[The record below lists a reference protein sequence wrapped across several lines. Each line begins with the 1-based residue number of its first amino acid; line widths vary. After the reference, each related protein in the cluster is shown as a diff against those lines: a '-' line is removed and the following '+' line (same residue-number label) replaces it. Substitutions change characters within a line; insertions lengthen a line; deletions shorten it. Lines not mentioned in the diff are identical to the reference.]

1 MGLVSLSGPFASAAE
16 QDAAI
21 GRKLAPFALRD
32 YRGRTHRLADFSDKR
47 ILVIAFLGTECPLAR
62 LYGPRFEQLRQDYAS
77 RDVGFL
83 ALNSNSQDSIT
94 EIAAYA
100 RNHQLQFP
108 ILKDLGN
115 KVADQVGAVRTPE
128 VFVLDQQR
136 VVHYRGRIDDQYGVT
151 YARDKPRHEY
161 LKDAVDDLLANRK
174 VGVPVVESVGCYI
187 GRIREPQPD
196 ADVTYSNQIARILQ
210 KRCVECHRTGEIAPF
225 ALTDYDEVV
234 GWAETIDEVV
244 QEGRM
249 PPWHASPEYGRF
261 LNDRHLS
268 KQERDLIHRWF
279 RAGAPEGDPTQAPK
293 PKTYTTGWQL
303 PKEPDLVVPMR
314 DRPFRVPAEGAV
326 RYQYF
331 RVDPGFK
338 KDMWFQAAQALPG
351 NRAVVHHILVFSQTR
366 GRGLSGSGGGLNG
379 YLVAYVPG
387 LRARAYPTGMAKKI
401 PAGSRLIFQ
410 VHYTPIGTVQED
422 ISRLGFVFADR
433 ASLTHEVVT
442 TSAVQRRLRIP
453 ARDPAYQVT
462 ALSRSTRKT
471 SLLLSFTPH
480 MHLRGS
486 AYRYEALLPG
496 GKTETLLD
504 VPQYD
509 FNWQTSYRLQT
520 PRELPAG
527 TRIRGTARF
536 DNSED
541 NLNNPDPERTVRWG
555 DQTWDEMMIGYFDV
569 ALPLEADDG
578 TDSKTDPDDPGTRR
592 AREFIKRLDKNSDGE
607 LQRDE
612 VSDRLRPL
620 FDRLDRDQ
628 NKRVT
633 VEELKRLTGQ

>member
-1 MGLVSLSGPFASAAE
+1 MTLPGQLTSAAE
-16 QDAAI
+16 KKGPI
-21 GRKLAPFALRD
+21 GRKVTPFELRD
-32 YRGRTHRLADFSDKR
+32 YRGRSHRLADFADKR
-47 ILVIAFLGTECPLAR
+47 ILVIAFLGTECPLTR
-62 LYGPRFEQLRQDYAS
+62 LYGPRFEQLRQAYAA

-100 RNHQLQFP
+100 RNHKLQFP

-115 KVADQVGAVRTPE
+115 KVADQMGAVRTPE

-136 VVHYRGRIDDQYGVT
+136 VVRYWGRIDDQYGVE
-151 YARDKPRHEY
+151 YARDNPRHSY
-161 LKDAVDDLLANRK
+161 LHDAVDDLLANRK
-174 VGVPVVESVGCYI
+174 VAIPVVESAGCYI
-187 GRIREPQPD
+187 GRIREPKPD

-210 KRCVECHRTGEIAPF
+210 NRCVECHRTGEISPF

-234 GWAETIDEVV
+234 GWAETIDEVI
-244 QEGRM
+244 QDGRM

-261 LNDRHLS
+261 LNDRHLT
-268 KQERDLIHRWF
+268 KQERDLVHRWV
-279 RAGAPEGDPTQAPK
+279 RAGAPQGDPAQAPK

-303 PKEPDLVVPMR
+303 PKAPDLVIPMR

-338 KDMWFQAAQALPG
+338 EDVWFQAAQALPG
-351 NRAVVHHILVFSQTR
+351 NRAVVHHILVFSQPPGT
-366 GRGLSGSGGGLNG
+366 GLSRSGGGLNG

-387 LRARAYPTGMAKKI
+387 LVARAYPAGMAKKI

-410 VHYTPIGTVQED
+410 VHYTPIGSVQED
-422 ISRLGFVFADR
+422 VSRLGFVFADR
-433 ASLTHEVVT
+433 DSLTHEVTT
-442 TSAVQRRLRIP
+442 TSAAQRRLRIP

-462 ALSRSTRKT
+462 ALSRSTRQK

-486 AYRYEALLPG
+486 AFRYEALLPG
-496 GKTETLLD
+496 GQTETLLD
-504 VPQYD
+504 IPHFD
-509 FNWQTSYRLQT
+509 FNWQTAYRLQT
-520 PRELPAG
+520 PRELPPG
-527 TRIRGTARF
+527 TRIRGIARF

-541 NLNNPDPERTVRWG
+541 NLNNPDPDQTVRWG

-569 ALPLEADDG
+569 ALPLAAAA
-578 TDSKTDPDDPGTRR
+578 KTDPDDPGTRR
-592 AREFIKRLDKNSDGE
+592 ARELISRLDKNSDGE
-607 LQRDE
+607 LQREE
-612 VSDRLRPL
+612 VSDRLRRL
-620 FDRLDRDQ
+620 FDQLDRDK

-633 VEELKRLTGQ
+633 VEELKRLTGR